1 MIICFISSVL
11 IVLWIYFRWATREIY
26 KALKDVPEI
35 APFPF
40 IGGARIFLGKS
51 NEGKYFLSWFAKFS
65 NCKKKSEILYR
76 EDGYSVYIN
85 ILQLLIMVIK
95 RSRP

>member
-1 MIICFISSVL
+1 M
-11 IVLWIYFRWATREIY
+11 LWIYFRWATREIY

-51 NEGKYFLSWFAKFS
+51 NEGNKIYFSFYFLIVV
-65 NCKKKSEILYR
+65 CKIF
-76 EDGYSVYIN
+76 
-85 ILQLLIMVIK
+85 
-95 RSRP
+95 

>member
-1 MIICFISSVL
+1 MYQMIIGFISSVL

-26 KALKDVPEI
+26 RALKDVPEI

-51 NEGKYFLSWFAKFS
+51 NEGKIIFFF
-65 NCKKKSEILYR
+65 I
-76 EDGYSVYIN
+76 
-85 ILQLLIMVIK
+85 
-95 RSRP
+95 

>member
-1 MIICFISSVL
+1 MYQMIICFISSVL

-51 NEGKYFLSWFAKFS
+51 NEGKYFLFYFFYCGLQNFLIA
-65 NCKKKSEILYR
+65 KKK
-76 EDGYSVYIN
+76 
-85 ILQLLIMVIK
+85 
-95 RSRP
+95 

>member
-1 MIICFISSVL
+1 MYQMIIGFISSVL

-26 KALKDVPEI
+26 RALKDVPEI

-51 NEGKYFLSWFAKFS
+51 NEGKIIF
-65 NCKKKSEILYR
+65 
-76 EDGYSVYIN
+76 
-85 ILQLLIMVIK
+85 LLIIYCGLCK
-95 RSRP
+95 IF